1 MRKRKPSLVSSAS
14 LPTSAQVFALPHLLP
29 EHTHLLLDVPT
40 RTLMVLHQREGVATP
55 SLTARALTPS
65 ATRVV
70 LALLQTAPHPC
81 SYQTLFT
88 ALYPDAL
95 PPEQPAWLQ
104 EPSIRPIRRALATLA
119 PALHAFG
126 LAVVALRGHG
136 YQLASIASHS
146 SSVSTSPDHFPPNR
160 TLTPALTMHAP
171 GWPPP
176 RVCLPRPP
184 P

>member
-1 MRKRKPSLVSSAS
+1 MKKRTPSLVSSAS
-14 LPTSAQVFALPHLLP
+14 LPTSVQVFALPHLLP

-40 RTLMVLHQREGVATP
+40 RTLMVLYQREGAATP
-55 SLTARALTPS
+55 SLAARALTPS

-81 SYQTLFT
+81 SHQTLFT

-104 EPSIRPIRRALATLA
+104 ETRIRPIRRALATLA

-136 YQLASIASHS
+136 YQLASVASHPS
-146 SSVSTSPDHFPPNR
+146 CLPASPDPFPPGR
-160 TLTPALTMHAP
+160 TLTPVLTMHVP
-171 GWPPP
+171 DWPSP